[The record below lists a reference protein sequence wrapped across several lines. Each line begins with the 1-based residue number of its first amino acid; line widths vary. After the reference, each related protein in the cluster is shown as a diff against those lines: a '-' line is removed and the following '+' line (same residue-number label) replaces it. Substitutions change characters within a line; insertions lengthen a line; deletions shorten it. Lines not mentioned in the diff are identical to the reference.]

1 MYSYTRQQLT
11 GKTIYDNNRG
21 VYQRMQEL
29 QTALS
34 LFFAGLPMTKEN
46 EKFLKPKDKNV
57 FDISVLATIPSN
69 TVIPK

>member
-1 MYSYTRQQLT
+1 VYSYTRQQLT

-34 LFFAGLPMTKEN
+34 LFFAGLPMTKEY
-46 EKFLKPKDKNV
+46 EVLKPKEYE
-57 FDISVLATIPSN
+57 VLVLRFQTLRTRMSS
-69 TVIPK
+69 TYQY

>member
-1 MYSYTRQQLT
+1 VYSYTRQQLT

-34 LFFAGLPMTKEN
+34 LFFAGLPMTKEY